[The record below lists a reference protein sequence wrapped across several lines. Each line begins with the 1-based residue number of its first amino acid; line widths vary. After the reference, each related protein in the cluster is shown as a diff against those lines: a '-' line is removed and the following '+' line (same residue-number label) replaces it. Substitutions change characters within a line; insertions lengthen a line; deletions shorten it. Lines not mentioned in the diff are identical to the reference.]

1 MAQNGPGPIPA
12 SSSTRRPASGPR
24 RVGCGAAMVIPPH
37 YATAALSSNP
47 VHYLKHPP
55 PGGTVSSLA
64 GRDAGLG
71 AQAYVGQVVRAPKTA
86 ELIATLYRR
95 QIVRGELRPGDTLPS
110 EQQLMGQFGVSRPTL
125 REAFRILEAE
135 DLISVKRGSRG
146 GARVTRPSLSVAAR
160 YVGLLLQVQGTTI
173 ADVYEARMVL
183 EPACARLL
191 ARRRTKQDLADLT
204 ACIEELAPEPALWS
218 RQAARFHELIMQ
230 RSGSKTLA
238 VQGGVLQ
245 DIVATHLAMALSRD
259 RAGDDELANFRLNVR
274 SYEKLVALVDKRDG
288 RRTALA
294 RAHGGGRA
302 ATAAR
307 RPAEPFGRR
316 PVLVTSGPDG
326 LALKVWP

>member
-1 MAQNGPGPIPA
+1 M
-12 SSSTRRPASGPR
+12 
-24 RVGCGAAMVIPPH
+24 
-37 YATAALSSNP
+37 
-47 VHYLKHPP
+47 
-55 PGGTVSSLA
+55 SSLA

-71 AQAYVGQVVRAPKTA
+71 AQGYVGQVVRAPKTA

-146 GARVTRPSLSVAAR
+146 GARVTQPSLSVAAR

-204 ACIEELAPEPALWS
+204 ACIEELRGAVEVPARSRRPEPALWS
-218 RQAARFHELIMQ
+218 SRAARFHELIMQ

-259 RAGDDELANFRLNVR
+259 RAGDDELANFRRNVR
-274 SYEKLVALVDKRDG
+274 SYEKLVVLVEKRDG
-288 RRTALA
+288 AGAERHW
-294 RAHGGGRA
+294 RAHMEA
-302 ATAAR
+302 AGQR
-307 RPAEPFGRR
+307 LLREDLQSRSVVDLF
-316 PVLVTSGPDG
+316 S
-326 LALKVWP
+326 

>member
-1 MAQNGPGPIPA
+1 M
-12 SSSTRRPASGPR
+12 
-24 RVGCGAAMVIPPH
+24 
-37 YATAALSSNP
+37 
-47 VHYLKHPP
+47 
-55 PGGTVSSLA
+55 SSLA
-64 GRDAGLG
+64 DREAGLG
-71 AQAYVGQVVRAPKTA
+71 VQRYVGQVVRAPKTA

-110 EQQLMGQFGVSRPTL
+110 EQQLMEQFGVSRPTL

-146 GARVTRPSLSVAAR
+146 GARVTQPSLSVAAR

-204 ACIEELAPEPALWS
+204 ACIEELRAAQAGRPGTAQLDAPEPALWS

-245 DIVATHLAMALSRD
+245 DIVATHLTLALSRD
-259 RAGDDELANFRLNVR
+259 RAKDDELANFRRNVR
-274 SYEKLVALVDKRDG
+274 SYEKLVALVEERDG
-288 RRTALA
+288 AGAERHW
-294 RAHGGGRA
+294 RAHMEA
-302 ATAAR
+302 AGQR
-307 RPAEPFGRR
+307 LLREDLQSRSVVDLF
-316 PVLVTSGPDG
+316 S
-326 LALKVWP
+326 